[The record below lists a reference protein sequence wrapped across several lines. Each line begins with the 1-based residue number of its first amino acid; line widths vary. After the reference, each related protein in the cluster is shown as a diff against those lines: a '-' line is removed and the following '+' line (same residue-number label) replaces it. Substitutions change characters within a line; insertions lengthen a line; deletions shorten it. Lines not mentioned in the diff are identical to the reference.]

1 MSSSSSRDTTTST
14 FGDYRYH
21 LVRYNTSKTLLEK
34 LTSAS
39 VGYSFKMG
47 DFEMFLSFIDF
58 ISLSVALDHNIVK
71 VFNFNRENKRD
82 KAIQVAEK
90 AIRDIQTGV
99 FNEIEDVQR
108 DRYLQLF
115 QRLIGR

>member
-1 MSSSSSRDTTTST
+1 MSSSHSSASTRGT
-14 FGDYRYH
+14 FGEYPYH
-21 LVRYNTSKTLLEK
+21 LLRYNTSKTLLEK

-58 ISLSVALDHNIVK
+58 ISLSLALDHNIVK
-71 VFNFNRENKRD
+71 VFNLNRENKRNE
-82 KAIQVAEK
+82 AIRVAEK

-99 FNEIEDVQR
+99 FNEIEDVER
-108 DRYLQLF
+108 ERYLQLF